1 MDDTGE
7 KSLQE
12 IADEMASAGEK
23 TLQDAVNEL
32 GEEEAKVA
40 EVQTGLESVSSVDET
55 EGTVYIYFRGE
66 LHKVNAAESDR
77 VSVWIDGKAANGK
90 KSWRKLWS
98 TKRERRSE

>member
-1 MDDTGE
+1 MDDTNE
-7 KSLQE
+7 ERSLQE

-23 TLQDAVNEL
+23 TLQDAANEL
-32 GEEEAKVA
+32 ESEEVDAPIQSGMEAVLGTDDT
-40 EVQTGLESVSSVDET
+40 ENSVYV
-55 EGTVYIYFRGE
+55 YFRGE

-98 TKRERRSE
+98 TKRERGSK